1 LKKIWI
7 PLACLLALALSACG
21 SGPGARASEELA
33 VEDAWARPA
42 AAGGTSAVYFVVNN
56 PTGQEEVLLRASSA
70 AAESTE
76 LHMSMEG
83 HEGTMSMR
91 PQDSVPVPAGGRLEF
106 QPGGLHVMLVNLAEA
121 LEPEDT
127 IPLTLHFQNAG
138 EIQLVVPVREP

>member
-1 LKKIWI
+1 LKRIWI

-21 SGPGARASEELA
+21 SGSEARASRELK
-33 VEDAWARPA
+33 VEQAWARPA
-42 AAGGTSAVYFVVNN
+42 AAGGNSAVYFVVNN
-56 PTGQEEVLLRASSA
+56 PTGQEEILLSASSA

-83 HEGTMSMR
+83 HEGTMSMQ
-91 PQDSVPVPAGGRLEF
+91 PQDSLAVPAGSRLEF

-127 IPLTLHFQNAG
+127 IPLSLHFQNAG
-138 EIQLVVPVREP
+138 EIQLIVPVREP